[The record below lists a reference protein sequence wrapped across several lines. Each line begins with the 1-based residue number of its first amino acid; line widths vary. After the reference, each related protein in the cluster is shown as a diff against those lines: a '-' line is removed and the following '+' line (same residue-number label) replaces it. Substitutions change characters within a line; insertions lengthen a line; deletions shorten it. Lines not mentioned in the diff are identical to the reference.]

1 MLTHSAE
8 RSIHV
13 LNRTGKRHKKHKE
26 IPGLSD
32 MRAFF
37 SDEGNKIFNCR
48 NLVMTLQIAHVY
60 GVLQADICQ
69 VQPLQPEVVQA
80 VHIRHKGESSG
91 WNARFASL

>member
-1 MLTHSAE
+1 MLTHPAE
-8 RSIHV
+8 RKIHA

-26 IPGLSD
+26 IAGLSD

-37 SDEGNKIFNCR
+37 SDEGDKVLDCR

-69 VQPLQPEVVQA
+69 VKPLQTEVVQA
-80 VHIRHKGESSG
+80 VHICHKGDAEVLRHK
-91 WNARFASL
+91 

>member
-1 MLTHSAE
+1 MLTHPAE
-8 RSIHV
+8 RKIHA

-37 SDEGNKIFNCR
+37 SDEGDKVLDCR
-48 NLVMTLQIAHVY
+48 DLIVTPEIAHVY

-69 VQPLQPEVVQA
+69 MQAFQTEVIQA
-80 VHIRHKGESSG
+80 VHIRDQGDTEVFRHK
-91 WNARFASL
+91 